1 MCDGDQLNVVAD
13 QTIIEAAKRELEIT
27 NTVPLY
33 YELGKAP
40 AHHIDR
46 KEMFNGLKRA
56 HENSGIGEVS
66 NSLTKLFSKEN
77 PDRYAAAVLTAY
89 NNWVNKIAPSYS
101 NI

>member
-13 QTIIEAAKRELEIT
+13 QTIINAAKREIELT

-40 AHHIDR
+40 AHQVSN

-56 HENSGIGEVS
+56 HENSGIGAVS
-66 NSLTKLFSKEN
+66 NALKL
-77 PDRYAAAVLTAY
+77 V
-89 NNWVNKIAPSYS
+89 PSYS
-101 NI
+101 NVRRRTR